1 MNVLN
6 ALEVGIL
13 HRLNDI
19 ISCDFL
25 DLVMP
30 IVTHLGDAGFIW
42 IVLALILICFKKTRK
57 AGMSMG
63 IALVL
68 GLIIGNL
75 TLKPLV
81 ARVRPYDFDTS
92 IMLLI
97 PKESDLSFPSG
108 HTLASFE
115 GAFALFLRHRRAG
128 IFAIVLAFMIAFSRL
143 YLMVHYPSD
152 VICGMVLGVILAY
165 VATKITDK
173 ISKRYI
179 TE

>member
-13 HRLNDI
+13 HRLNDS

-25 DLVMP
+25 DFIMP
-30 IVTHLGDAGFIW
+30 LITHLGDVGVVW
-42 IVLALILICFKKTRK
+42 VVLALILLCFKKTRK

-63 IALVL
+63 IALVF

-92 IMLLI
+92 IMLFI

-128 IFAIVLAFMIAFSRL
+128 IFAIILAFMIAFSRL

-152 VICGMVLGVILAY
+152 VICGMVLGIIFAY

-173 ISKRYI
+173 ISERYI
-179 TE
+179 IE